1 MCTANVLPDENAL
14 FGDLNYVNPD
24 APACAQILIVMFEY
38 FGFEITK
45 DIATCIITGII
56 TDTGGFAYS
65 GVTAETFEFAASLL
79 KRGVNVS
86 DVYKRVLQTTTKPCF
101 ELTRIALN
109 RLEFLENGK
118 ISFTYITEEDMQ
130 KANAETGDHEGIVTI
145 GRNIEGVE
153 VSVFARQI
161 DEGWRLSLRSNDYV
175 NVSDVCI
182 MFGGGGHP
190 KAAGATL
197 TGSIDEVKDKILAP
211 FKLLARGGG
220 KNPTIITKTI
230 REATEAKGKKL
241 MSDLDMPVF
250 IPTMD
255 ITEKKTVYYTS
266 RMIKNEECYMDYQ
279 KSKMTRV
286 TVWFNLDKDKDIISW
301 LDKSETSKS
310 EMIKK
315 ALRNEMNRN
324 EGNL

>member
-1 MCTANVLPDENAL
+1 MCIRDR
-14 FGDLNYVNPD
+14 
-24 APACAQILIVMFEY
+24 
-38 FGFEITK
+38 
-45 DIATCIITGII
+45 II

-197 TGSIDEVKDKILAP
+197 TGSINEVKDKILAQI
-211 FKLLARGGG
+211 KRY
-220 KNPTIITKTI
+220 I
-230 REATEAKGKKL
+230 R
-241 MSDLDMPVF
+241 
-250 IPTMD
+250 
-255 ITEKKTVYYTS
+255 
-266 RMIKNEECYMDYQ
+266 N
-279 KSKMTRV
+279 
-286 TVWFNLDKDKDIISW
+286 
-301 LDKSETSKS
+301 
-310 EMIKK
+310 
-315 ALRNEMNRN
+315 
-324 EGNL
+324 

>member
-1 MCTANVLPDENAL
+1 M

-145 GRNIEGVE
+145 GRNVEGVE

-197 TGSIDEVKDKILAP
+197 TGSIDEVKDKILAQI
-211 FKLLARGGG
+211 KRY
-220 KNPTIITKTI
+220 I
-230 REATEAKGKKL
+230 R
-241 MSDLDMPVF
+241 
-250 IPTMD
+250 
-255 ITEKKTVYYTS
+255 
-266 RMIKNEECYMDYQ
+266 N
-279 KSKMTRV
+279 
-286 TVWFNLDKDKDIISW
+286 
-301 LDKSETSKS
+301 
-310 EMIKK
+310 
-315 ALRNEMNRN
+315 
-324 EGNL
+324 

>member
-1 MCTANVLPDENAL
+1 MNNRYYIYKSKRREVDKIQFRDDKIFVSYLPMTKKNI
-14 FGDLNYVNPD
+14 NYYCELKQASSYTD
-24 APACAQILIVMFEY
+24 

-197 TGSIDEVKDKILAP
+197 TGSINEVKDKILAQI
-211 FKLLARGGG
+211 KRY
-220 KNPTIITKTI
+220 I
-230 REATEAKGKKL
+230 R
-241 MSDLDMPVF
+241 
-250 IPTMD
+250 
-255 ITEKKTVYYTS
+255 
-266 RMIKNEECYMDYQ
+266 N
-279 KSKMTRV
+279 
-286 TVWFNLDKDKDIISW
+286 
-301 LDKSETSKS
+301 
-310 EMIKK
+310 
-315 ALRNEMNRN
+315 
-324 EGNL
+324 